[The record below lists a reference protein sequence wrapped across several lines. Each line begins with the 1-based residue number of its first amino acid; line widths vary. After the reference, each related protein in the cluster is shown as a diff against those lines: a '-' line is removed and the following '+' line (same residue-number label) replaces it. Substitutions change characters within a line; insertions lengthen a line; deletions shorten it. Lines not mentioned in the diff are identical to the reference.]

1 MRITAP
7 RTSTGATAPTAVPTR
22 AGDPSDVYVR
32 SLIRSQLRVGIVA
45 AVSFALLLA
54 AATAA
59 LAFVPEVRA
68 ATVGGI
74 PIVWIVLGAGVYPV
88 VLLVAVLFVRAA
100 DRNEKRYRSLAEES

>member
-7 RTSTGATAPTAVPTR
+7 RTPAGSTAPTAAPSS
-22 AGDPSDVYVR
+22 GDPSDLYVR
-32 SLIRSQLRVGIVA
+32 SLIRSQLRVAIVSA
-45 AVSFALLLA
+45 ASFAFLLA
-54 AATAA
+54 VTTAV

-88 VLLVAVLFVRAA
+88 VLLVAALFVRAA
-100 DRNEKRYRSLAEES
+100 ERNEKRYRSLAGES